1 MCKVGGSYGIEDG
14 GGREIKMNTSPY
26 SISVYSLATL
36 LNGVEENM
44 SPPVYSEYRKK
55 EIFGGRSNNHLS
67 MFRL

>member
-1 MCKVGGSYGIEDG
+1 
-14 GGREIKMNTSPY
+14 MNTSPY

-44 SPPVYSEYRKK
+44 SPPMYSEYKKK
-55 EIFGGRSNNHLS
+55 EIFGGRSNNQLS